1 MPLYE
6 YCCSDCNASEER
18 LCSYSSP
25 EEYDCPTC
33 GKPAGMVR
41 KLSVPSINFS
51 GGRWYAQ
58 GYSDSPPCKAEKP
71 SAEGSSKPSTQT
83 AGSEGCC
90 ANCPAMNK

>member
-6 YCCSDCNASEER
+6 YCCSICNASEER

-25 EEYDCPTC
+25 VEFDCPTC
-33 GKPAGMVR
+33 GRKAGMVR

-58 GYSDSPPCKAEKP
+58 GYSDSPPCKADKP
-71 SAEGSSKPSTQT
+71 SGEDSPPKP
-83 AGSEGCC
+83 APAPPSEGCC
-90 ANCPAMNK
+90 GNCPAMNK